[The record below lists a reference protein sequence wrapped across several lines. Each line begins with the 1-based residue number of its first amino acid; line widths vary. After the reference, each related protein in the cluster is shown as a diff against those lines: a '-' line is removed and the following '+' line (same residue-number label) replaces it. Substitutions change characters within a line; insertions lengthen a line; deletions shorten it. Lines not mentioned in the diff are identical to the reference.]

1 MNRRKAAALPLG
13 VIGLALLAIAVLPGQ
28 TRRATAQEDWFSPEP
43 EEIRV
48 TARAQSIAGQPTGE
62 VLLGETVV
70 TRIRSA
76 AGGKTAPERAEIAA
90 ARLSGA
96 LSTGNPTPEEFRVA
110 QMNDQ
115 YVVAVR
121 DELIVT
127 ADTYHAKVN
136 GTTPVQLATQW
147 RDNLA
152 QAYRRELD
160 RPIGKICPIVSVGKG
175 TRLGLAH
182 ITGPR
187 AQVHK
192 AAFVGQ
198 LETTFQKNIR
208 IRIFVPIKAQDG
220 VDRVPQVNVNAYADL
235 KM

>member
-1 MNRRKAAALPLG
+1 MNRRKAIALPLG
-13 VIGLALLAIAVLPGQ
+13 VIGLALLLVAALPSQ
-28 TRRATAQEDWFSPEP
+28 TRRAAAQEDWFTSEP
-43 EEIRV
+43 EEIQV
-48 TARAQSIAGQPTGE
+48 TSRAQELGGLPVGE
-62 VLLGETVV
+62 VLLGESVV

-76 AGGKTAPERAEIAA
+76 AGGKTAPQRAETAA
-90 ARLSGA
+90 ARLSGVLRA
-96 LSTGNPTPEEFRVA
+96 GSPAPEEFRVA
-110 QMNDQ
+110 QMNGQ

-127 ADTYHAKVN
+127 ADTYHAQVN
-136 GTTPVQLATQW
+136 GTTPVKLATQW
-147 RDNLA
+147 RDNLV